1 MMDWESKW
9 KVILH
14 ECTYRSFE
22 VIVYIAWWPA
32 ASSFSGLNICCL
44 CEITKKERKISVWLL
59 FVLLSRSSGSPR
71 SRSSDSPR
79 LRSKDSPRLRGRE
92 PLRSKAKRNC
102 SKGTESPRSR
112 GSHSPAAKVN
122 DSSQRRDSPRQ
133 TASDAFHSSKLKE
146 SSSCTNQEEVSSV
159 LKSLEPDLCVSDSSL
174 IKGYNSVQIGE
185 NDSPHLE
192 CSMESLCQSQ
202 KISLSLSGSSESSQP
217 KAPDK
222 NYTPPFPPSSPS
234 FLSEE
239 NLEVANRRAEAERL
253 LEEAVSSWKEAQEV
267 LQEVKEL
274 QSQTLRRQRRKTY
287 EKMSVTPS
295 AAAKDDTPTSPTSPE
310 EDGKSETVWWEFLYW
325 PLVSSPWEKQLFA
338 TWWCTNEAGFS

>member
-1 MMDWESKW
+1 M
-9 KVILH
+9 
-14 ECTYRSFE
+14 
-22 VIVYIAWWPA
+22 IVVCVK
-32 ASSFSGLNICCL
+32 LQ
-44 CEITKKERKISVWLL
+44 KKRKISVWLL

-122 DSSQRRDSPRQ
+122 DSPQRRDSSHQ
-133 TASDAFHSSKLKE
+133 TAIDTFPSSKPKE
-146 SSSCTNQEEVSSV
+146 SASCTNQEQVSSV
-159 LKSLEPDLCVSDSSL
+159 LKSLEPDLCVSDSSQ
-174 IKGYNSVQIGE
+174 IKGCNSVQINE
-185 NDSPHLE
+185 IDSPHLG
-192 CSMESLCQSQ
+192 CSMESPCQSQ
-202 KISLSLSGSSESSQP
+202 KIFLSLSGSFESSQP

-222 NYTPPFPPSSPS
+222 NYTPPFPPSTPS

-274 QSQTLRRQRRKTY
+274 QSQTLRRQRRKTF
-287 EKMSVTPS
+287 EKMSATP
-295 AAAKDDTPTSPTSPE
+295 AGAAKDDTPTSPTSAE
-310 EDGKSETVWWEFLYW
+310 EDGKLETV
-325 PLVSSPWEKQLFA
+325 
-338 TWWCTNEAGFS
+338 